1 MLGTPSVTLYPCPTL
16 MGSVAHAIKL
26 VRTSLAIN
34 AVLALIKIYA
44 GIQGH
49 AQALVADGLE
59 SAADVV
65 SSLIVLWGIS
75 LAARPADQDHPYG
88 HGKYDSLASVAV
100 AGMLLAAAAWIGVE
114 SIHRMVTPHPAPHAY
129 TIAVLLGVIAVKGV
143 LHYRLSAAGKSVES
157 SSLNGEVIH
166 QHADIL
172 TSAAALIGIL
182 IAVIGGPAYTN
193 ADSWA
198 ALVACVV
205 IIYNAARLVRP
216 ALDEI
221 MDASV
226 SNETVQAVRK
236 IAGDTD
242 GVEGIGKCRV
252 RKSGFG
258 LLVDIHVKVP
268 GELSVRVGH
277 DVAHA
282 VEDHLRGS
290 KLGIQDVIVHIEP
303 TGRLLRHST

>member
-1 MLGTPSVTLYPCPTL
+1 M
-16 MGSVAHAIKL
+16 
-26 VRTSLAIN
+26 R
-34 AVLALIKIYA
+34 
-44 GIQGH
+44 
-49 AQALVADGLE
+49 
-59 SAADVV
+59 
-65 SSLIVLWGIS
+65 
-75 LAARPADQDHPYG
+75 
-88 HGKYDSLASVAV
+88 
-100 AGMLLAAAAWIGVE
+100 
-114 SIHRMVTPHPAPHAY
+114 
-129 TIAVLLGVIAVKGV
+129 
-143 LHYRLSAAGKSVES
+143 AAGKRIES

-172 TSAAALIGIL
+172 TSAAALIGIA
-182 IAVIGGPAYTN
+182 IAVVGGPKYTN

-226 SNETVQAVRK
+226 RGETVQAVRQL
-236 IAGDTD
+236 ACATSGVD
-242 GVEGIGKCRV
+242 GVGKCRV

-268 GELSVRVGH
+268 GELSVRDGH

-282 VEDHLRGS
+282 VEDRLRAS
-290 KLGIQDVIVHIEP
+290 ELGIQDVTVHIEP
-303 TGRLLRHST
+303 TLPTTPHPA

>member
-1 MLGTPSVTLYPCPTL
+1 
-16 MGSVAHAIKL
+16 MGSVSHAIKL
-26 VRTSLAIN
+26 VKTSLAIN

-75 LAARPADQDHPYG
+75 LAARPADHDHPYG

-100 AGMLLAAAAWIGVE
+100 AGMLLAAAAWIGVDN
-114 SIHRMVTPHPAPHAY
+114 IHRMVTPHPAPHAY
-129 TIAVLLGVIAVKGV
+129 TIGVLLGVIAVKGV
-143 LHYRLSAAGKSVES
+143 LHYRLRAAGKKVES
-157 SSLNGEVIH
+157 NSLHGEVIH

-172 TSAAALIGIL
+172 TSAAALVGIL
-182 IAVIGGPAYTN
+182 IAVLGGPAYAN

-216 ALDEI
+216 AVDEI

-226 SNETVQAVRK
+226 SNETVEAVRK
-236 IAGDTD
+236 LAGDTD
-242 GVEGIGKCRV
+242 GVDGIGKCRV

-268 GELSVRVGH
+268 GELSVRIGH

-282 VEDHLRGS
+282 VEDRLRGS
-290 KLGIQDVIVHIEP
+290 NLGVQDVIVHIEP
-303 TGRLLRHST
+303 TGHLLRHST